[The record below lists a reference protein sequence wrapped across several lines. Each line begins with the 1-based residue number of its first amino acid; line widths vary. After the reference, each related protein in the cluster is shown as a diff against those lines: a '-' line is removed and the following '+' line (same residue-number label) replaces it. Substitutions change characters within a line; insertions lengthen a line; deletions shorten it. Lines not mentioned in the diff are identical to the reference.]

1 MRSIRRAVISDR
13 QLTVLSVRDFAK
25 AKNILLEPYYEFRL
39 EVPAEMIG
47 RAMAD
52 VQKMRGSFESPETDG
67 TTAVL
72 KGTAAVSQMRDY
84 QKEVVAY
91 THGTGKLFC
100 TLKGYAPCKNQEEI
114 VQKAAYDPESDLENP
129 TGSVFCAHGAGFVVP
144 WDQVEDYMHLNSGVE
159 LERSGRR
166 DLV

>member
-1 MRSIRRAVISDR
+1 M
-13 QLTVLSVRDFAK
+13 LSVRDFAK
-25 AKNILLEPYYEFRL
+25 QKNILLEPYYEFRL

-47 RAMAD
+47 RALAD
-52 VQKMRGSFESPETDG
+52 VQKMQGSFESPDTDG

-91 THGTGKLFC
+91 THGTGNFSAHSRAMHRAKTRKRSYRMLP
-100 TLKGYAPCKNQEEI
+100 TI
-114 VQKAAYDPESDLENP
+114 RKAIWKIRQV
-129 TGSVFCAHGAGFVVP
+129 SVFCAHGAGFVVP

-159 LERSGRR
+159 LNGLDSET
-166 DLV
+166 